1 MIDTYFKTKL
11 HKGQKK
17 VHYAEERFKV
27 LAAGRR
33 WGKTRLGVN
42 ECLATALEGGCAWWV
57 APTYKMCDVGWRPL
71 IKMAR
76 LLGDAE
82 ILKAEHTIRLPGGGW
97 VGIRSADNPD
107 SLRGDGLDLVIMDE
121 CAYMH
126 EETWSEVIRPALS
139 DKLGSALF
147 ISTPKGRNWFWD
159 VYQKGL
165 RGDKNWRSF
174 HFTSYDNPFL
184 KKEEID
190 DARKDIP
197 ESVFR
202 QEYLA
207 EFIESE
213 GAVFRNVD
221 RCAVLKPSKPD
232 WQRSYTG
239 GADIASTEDFTVI
252 TILDSEKREMV
263 WQERFNRVD
272 YPILERRIIETY
284 HRWHL
289 KSMTVEAN
297 GVGKGVIDHLREEGL
312 NIIPFLTSNKSKQE
326 IIQNL
331 QVAFEREEIRVLDDE
346 RLKHELLSF
355 ESSRLASGGFQYKA
369 PGGGHDDC
377 VMALAIAWDSLRV
390 QERRFEGVTI
400 EGKDPVEEIDNQ
412 REP

>member
-1 MIDTYFKTKL
+1 MAETFMKAGL
-11 HKGQKK
+11 HDGQAE
-17 VHYAEERFKV
+17 VHYAQERFKV

-42 ECLATALEGGCAWWV
+42 ECLATALQGGTAWWV

-71 IKMAR
+71 MKMASR
-76 LLGDAE
+76 LPEVE
-82 ILKAEHTIRLPGGGW
+82 ILKADRTIRIPGGGW

-121 CAYMH
+121 CAYMRW
-126 EETWSEVIRPALS
+126 ETWSEVIRPALS
-139 DKLGSALF
+139 DKQGSALF
-147 ISTPKGRNWFWD
+147 ISTPDGLNWFWD

-174 HFTSYDNPFL
+174 HFTSYDNPYL

-221 RCAVLKPSKPD
+221 RCAVLKPSEPD
-232 WQRSYTG
+232 WQKSYTG

-272 YPILERRIIETY
+272 YPILERRIIEIY

-289 KSMTVEAN
+289 KSLTVEVN

-331 QVAFEREEIRVLDDE
+331 QVAFEREEIRVLDDDY
-346 RLKHELLSF
+346 LKHELLSF
-355 ESSRLASGGFQYKA
+355 ESNRLASGGFQYKA

-390 QERRFEGVTI
+390 QERRFAPLTIAGV
-400 EGKDPVEEIDNQ
+400 DPVEDIDRESEI
-412 REP
+412 